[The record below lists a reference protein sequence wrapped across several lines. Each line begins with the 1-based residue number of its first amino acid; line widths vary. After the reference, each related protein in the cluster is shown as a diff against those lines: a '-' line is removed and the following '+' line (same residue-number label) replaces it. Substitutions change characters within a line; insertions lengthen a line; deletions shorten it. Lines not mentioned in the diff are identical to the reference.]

1 MIKFSSSSSLKTQ
14 VSFLVFSFISL
25 VTALILLFSIFLIFQ
40 FYRSLRDVI
49 ISDNLFKVESL
60 AKTAKTSFILE
71 DKKNLE
77 DLGNIYIKEGIV
89 GVMFCKPSGEVVV
102 ETGSKI
108 SLEKNVLNWVTK
120 TKETSYASFVV
131 DRKSCYIFS
140 SPILIQ
146 STAEIET
153 GGVESTT
160 IGGFVT
166 IVLSK
171 NVIYS
176 RFVRILLFNL
186 IFLAI
191 LLILVIRITLSY
203 LNKNIVKPI
212 IYVSDAFSKISKE
225 KDLSLT
231 IELKNK
237 GGIEISSLASAAND
251 MLSSFKNII
260 LAITKTAGVVGDA
273 TSNIFQS
280 IQQQTQNVQQVTTTV
295 SQVSNSMSNISQ
307 AAQNISNLLI
317 QVNNVTTQGKQNV
330 ADTST
335 KIESIYSALNVALT
349 QSQELGKKSQAIG
362 EIVGMITKIAD
373 QTNLLSLNAAI
384 EAARAGEAGR
394 GFAVV
399 ADEIRKLAETSSQQA
414 QKISQILN
422 EIVSGID
429 VSVKSTQELLNQAT
443 EAVRLTNHTSK
454 LFLDIAEMI
463 NKSSTNMEQ
472 VASLV
477 EETSAAAQEVA
488 ASIEEQSAATEE
500 VSAQSSKLAEIV
512 EELKKQIQQFKV

>member
-1 MIKFSSSSSLKTQ
+1 MKFLNTSSLKVKIGFLITILLGGFVIILFFATFFQYYMVIKNEIIDKSIFKVKALSSSS
-14 VSFLVFSFISL
+14 VSDFFLGDIQGLERLSKPYLVEYTNWIVFL
-25 VTALILLFSIFLIFQ
+25 
-40 FYRSLRDVI
+40 
-49 ISDNLFKVESL
+49 
-60 AKTAKTSFILE
+60 
-71 DKKNLE
+71 
-77 DLGNIYIKEGIV
+77 
-89 GVMFCKPSGEVVV
+89 KPSGEVLS
-102 ETGSKI
+102 EFGKSKFPQENNDVI
-108 SLEKNVLNWVTK
+108 KWAVSVDKPSSTSFILN
-120 TKETSYASFVV
+120 KERNFV
-131 DRKSCYIFS
+131 FS
-140 SPILIQ
+140 SPIL
-146 STAEIET
+146 EEKEK
-153 GGVESTT
+153 GVYET
-160 IGGFVT
+160 IGFVMMCVSNK
-166 IVLSK
+166 I
-171 NVIYS
+171 IYS
-176 RFVRILLFNL
+176 KLLSIAIITL
-186 IFLAI
+186 IFC
-191 LLILVIRITLSY
+191 LIFGSVFIVTMVSIFNKEIIT
-203 LNKNIVKPI
+203 PI
-212 IYVSDAFSKISKE
+212 ISISDTLYKVSEE
-225 KDLSLT
+225 KDLVLEIK
-231 IELKNK
+231 IEKKDEVGLLSKSFNN
-237 GGIEISSLASAAND
+237 L
-251 MLSSFKNII
+251 LSSFKNII
-260 LAITKTAGVVGDA
+260 LAITKTTGVVGDA

-317 QVNNVTTQGKQNV
+317 QVNNITTQGKQNV

-335 KIESIYSALNVALT
+335 KIENIYSALSVALT
-349 QSQELGKKSQAIG
+349 QSQELGKKSQSIG

-443 EAVRLTNHTSK
+443 EAVRLINQSSK
-454 LFLDIAEMI
+454 MFLDIAEMI

-500 VSAQSSKLAEIV
+500 ISAQSSKLAEIV